1 MIALIVL
8 LNHFDLTYYK
18 QCDSLKDSAKVA
30 TRVDHKKKKKKSI
43 QYGTRFAGRLNTNEA
58 KDGR

>member
-30 TRVDHKKKKKKSI
+30 TRVDHTHKKKNQSNMERDLL
-43 QYGTRFAGRLNTNEA
+43 G
-58 KDGR
+58 D